1 MPYSKPIPDLIESR
15 FSCRTYAER
24 PIEEEKQRLLI
35 DFMSPPQRG
44 PFGTTARFEL
54 VAATEQDRAALK
66 GLGTY
71 GFIRGNTGFII
82 GAVNPA
88 QSNLEDFGYLMEC
101 IVLRATDLD
110 LGTCWLGG
118 SFTRSGFAKRIALS
132 REEEVPS
139 VVSVGHI
146 GERSARDTMIRQA
159 AGSAHRFPWAQI
171 FYAGQFGIPVSREA
185 AGAYAVPL
193 DMVRLAPSASN
204 KQPWRVVKETR
215 QDIFHFFLQRTK
227 GYNST
232 LFARLLK
239 MSDLQRI
246 DMGIAMSHFEL
257 TAKELSL
264 TGGWKIADPGLELP
278 DELTEYT
285 MSWVGEPAMP
295 GAG

>member
-1 MPYSKPIPDLIESR
+1 MPYRKPIRDLIESR

-35 DFMSPPQRG
+35 DFMSPPQTG
-44 PFGTTARFEL
+44 PFGTTARFEF
-54 VAATEQDRAALK
+54 VVATEQDRAALK

-71 GFIRGNTGFII
+71 GLIRGNAGFII
-82 GAVNPA
+82 GAMSPA
-88 QSNLEDFGYLMEC
+88 QKNLEDFGYLMEC

-118 SFTRSGFAKRIALS
+118 NFTRSGFSKRIAATS
-132 REEEVPS
+132 EQEVPS
-139 VVSVGHI
+139 VVSVGHV
-146 GERSARDTMIRQA
+146 GARFARDSMIRRI
-159 AGSAHRFPWAQI
+159 AGSAHRFPWATI
-171 FYAGQFGIPVSREA
+171 FFAGQFGTPISREA

-204 KQPWRVVKETR
+204 KQPWRVVKEAG

-227 GYNST
+227 GYNSSLLT
-232 LFARLLK
+232 KLLK

-257 TAKELSL
+257 TAKELNL
-264 TGGWKIADPGLELP
+264 TGGWKIADPGLEQP

-285 MSWVGEPAMP
+285 VSWVG
-295 GAG
+295 

>member
-1 MPYSKPIPDLIESR
+1 MPYSKPVTDLIKSR
-15 FSCRTYAER
+15 FSCRSYVER
-24 PIEEEKQRLLI
+24 PIEEEKRQLLI
-35 DFMSPPQRG
+35 DFMSPPQAG
-44 PFGTTARFEL
+44 PFGTAARFQF

-71 GFIRGNTGFII
+71 GIIRGNTGFIV
-82 GAVNPA
+82 GAVAPA
-88 QSNLEDFGYLMEC
+88 QRNLEDFGYLMEC

-118 SFTRSGFAKRIALS
+118 SFTRSGFAKRIAATS
-132 REEEVPS
+132 EEEVPS
-139 VVSVGHI
+139 VVAVGYV
-146 GERSARDTMIRQA
+146 GERSARDSAIRQL
-159 AGSAHRFPWAQI
+159 AGSAHRFPWAKI
-171 FYAGQFGIPVSREA
+171 FCAGEFGAPLSREA

-204 KQPWRVVKETR
+204 KQPWRIVKETGR
-215 QDIFHFFLQRTK
+215 DVFHFFLQRTR
-227 GYNST
+227 GYNSGFLT
-232 LFARLLK
+232 RLLK

-257 TAKELSL
+257 TAKELGL
-264 TGGWKIADPGLELP
+264 AGEWAIAEPALIKP

-285 MSWVGEPAMP
+285 VSWVGSPAMP